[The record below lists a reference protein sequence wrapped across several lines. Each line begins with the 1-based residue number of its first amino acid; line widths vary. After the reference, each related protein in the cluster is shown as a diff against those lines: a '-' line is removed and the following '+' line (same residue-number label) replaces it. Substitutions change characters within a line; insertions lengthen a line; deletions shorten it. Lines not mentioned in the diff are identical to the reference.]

1 MSSKKIP
8 PKKGIGAAAHWLWE
22 QIKSLGVAIIIVLA
36 VRSSVIEAFKI
47 PSGSMIPTLMVG
59 DYIFVNKFAYGWK
72 APFWDW
78 FVREPLHIGPSTLP
92 ERGDVIVFKY
102 PKDES
107 LHYIKRVV
115 GLPGDRVAVHGKVIY
130 LNGTPVKRELAES
143 PSAVVAS
150 IEGREYDKSALQLF
164 NEDVPGRPL
173 KHYVLA
179 DSSRPYFANS
189 GEVEVPEG
197 HLFVMGDNRDY
208 SADSRVWGFV
218 PLTNVRGKALFI
230 WFSLWLDF
238 GKGEYFFHPERVG
251 TVIR

>member
-1 MSSKKIP
+1 MTKSKQRKHGGV
-8 PKKGIGAAAHWLWE
+8 KAAFSWFWE
-22 QIKSLGVAIIIVLA
+22 QVKSLGIAIIIVLA
-36 VRSSVIEAFKI
+36 IRSSVIEAFKI

-78 FVREPLHIGPSTLP
+78 FVRTPLYIGVPTMP
-92 ERGDVIVFKY
+92 QRGDVIVFKY

-107 LHYIKRVV
+107 LHYIKRVM
-115 GLPGDRVAVHGKVIY
+115 GLPGDRISVHGKVVY
-130 LNGTPVKRELAES
+130 LNGKPLRRDTVAA
-143 PSAVVAS
+143 PSTVIAS
-150 IEGREYDKSALQLF
+150 IEGREYDRAALELF
-164 NEDVPGRPL
+164 NEEVFGQHR
-173 KHYVLA
+173 KHFVLT
-179 DSSRPYFANS
+179 DSNRPYFS
-189 GEVEVPEG
+189 ESPEIEVPEG

-218 PLTNVRGKALFI
+218 PLINVRGKALFV

-238 GKGEYFFHPERVG
+238 GKGEYYFHPERVG